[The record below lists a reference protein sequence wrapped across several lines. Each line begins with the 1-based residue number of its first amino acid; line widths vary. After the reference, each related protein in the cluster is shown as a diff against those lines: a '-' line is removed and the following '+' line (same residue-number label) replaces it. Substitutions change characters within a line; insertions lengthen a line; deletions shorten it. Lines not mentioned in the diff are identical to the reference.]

1 MSLAD
6 FTSRQHLT
14 QLITSSS
21 LEHEC
26 YEPCGFL
33 NVQGSTH
40 CSACLLVFPSTS
52 LAIIRLVPKLFHLW
66 LISNCWSAKELEP
79 WVLFSS
85 LSIFYSWVTL
95 SIPLLANLVY
105 DFILPPSVAAMSF
118 LLVYSIICLTLQC
131 GCVFVISVHV
141 QNRVFSSKLFS
152 IPPRLSK
159 WHSYPLSFS
168 SQEPQ
173 RQS

>member
-1 MSLAD
+1 MLQDLWVSEPTAKHSLQCLPPG
-6 FTSRQHLT
+6 F
-14 QLITSSS
+14 S
-21 LEHEC
+21 L
-26 YEPCGFL
+26 F
-33 NVQGSTH
+33 
-40 CSACLLVFPSTS
+40 STS

-105 DFILPPSVAAMSF
+105 DFILPPPVAAVSF